1 MRKTYIAV
9 ILVLV
14 VFSGWPFT
22 AQAGGVFPAATRIGI
37 AESLLVTE
45 FNLQRNDS
53 RRRRKRIRQRR
64 PWKRSTISEGKKI
77 STGMGG
83 VQPGPWGGEHIA
95 LTVTQ
100 MGASFEIDCAH
111 GTIDEA
117 LKLDGNGRFSATGVY
132 VRERGGPDRE
142 GQRPDSNPA
151 RFTGWTDGQRM
162 TLTITLS
169 DTGQTIM
176 EFNLVRNKEPQMTK
190 CL

>member
-1 MRKTYIAV
+1 MRNTYIMVALLL
-9 ILVLV
+9 IVLT
-14 VFSGWPFT
+14 GRPFT
-22 AQAGGVFPAATRIGI
+22 AQADGELPAATLIGMV
-37 AESLLVTE
+37 ESLLVTE

-77 STGMGG
+77 STRMGG
-83 VQPGPWGGEHIA
+83 VQPGSWGGEHIA

-100 MGASFEIDCAH
+100 IGASFEIDCAH

-117 LKLDGNGRFSATGVY
+117 LKLDGNGRFSAAGVY
-132 VRERGGPDRE
+132 IRERGGPDRE
-142 GQRPDSNPA
+142 GQRPDSHPA

-169 DTGQTIM
+169 DTGQPIM
-176 EFNLVRNKEPQMTK
+176 EFSLALNKEPQMTK